1 MSDALPMIPE
11 QRHEFLLDAVR
22 REGVVS
28 IRTLAELLGVS
39 HMTVRR
45 DIVALE
51 ASGQVVAVK
60 GGVRIASRGAVT
72 SIPLDLER
80 RTRLELPR
88 KIAIARLAA
97 EQVVDGSIIYLDAGT
112 TCQAMVPFLA
122 QRSGLSVVTN
132 DFHAVVSLFTFPHIT
147 TIHTGGVVDAA
158 AGCSEGEFAARLV
171 ADLNIDTYFASTAGW
186 SISRGVSSPNIE
198 KAQLKRAAL
207 AASNTAV
214 LVADSTKYGAAAA
227 IKALSLDSLDL
238 IVTDDELSDET
249 AERIKDLG
257 IDLLLAPVDR
267 PTDPRG

>member
-1 MSDALPMIPE
+1 MSEALPMIPE
-11 QRHEFLLDAVR
+11 QRHAFLLDAVR

-28 IRTLAELLGVS
+28 IRALADLLGVS

-45 DIVALE
+45 DIATLE

-60 GGVRIASRGAVT
+60 GGVRIASRGGST
-72 SIPLDLER
+72 SVPLDLER
-80 RTRLELPR
+80 RTGLELPR
-88 KIAIARLAA
+88 KTAIARLAA
-97 EQVVDGSIIYLDAGT
+97 ENVADGAIIYLDAGT
-112 TCQAMVPFLA
+112 TCQAMVPFFA
-122 QRSGLSVVTN
+122 QRNSLTVVTN
-132 DFHAVVSLFTFPHIT
+132 DFQSVVALFTFPHIT

-198 KAQLKRAAL
+198 KAQLKRAVL
-207 AASNTAV
+207 AASSTAV

-227 IKALSLDSLDL
+227 IKAFPLDSLDQ

-249 AERIKDLG
+249 DDRIKDMG
-257 IDLLLAPVDR
+257 IELLLASAA
-267 PTDPRG
+267 